1 MATSKLELAVG
12 TGQWDAGL
20 KKAQQALNSFTQSQG
35 GLQQALGKDNEKM
48 VQFVQMMGKIDSTAN
63 TAKGQLRDYRNS
75 IEQLSAAFNSLS
87 DAQKK
92 GVEGQTITSALD
104 SLKAKA
110 MEAKQEVERLNVE
123 LSGSK
128 FGKSGGFIDD
138 IGHKMGVSANLTELL
153 TSKTALM
160 TAGIG
165 AAVAA
170 IYKGTEAWAKYNA
183 ELSKQDQ
190 QTQVITGLKGSGADR
205 MTDVMRAI
213 SDTYKV
219 DFRQAVE
226 AANTLMSQFGVSG
239 SEAIQLIKDGMQ
251 GMIQGD
257 GPKLLSM
264 IQQYAPAFRDA
275 GVSASQLVAVIHNSE
290 GGIFTDQNMSAIV
303 MGMKNIR
310 LMTKQ
315 TSEALA
321 KLGIDGNQMSQQLS
335 NGSLTVFD
343 ALKQVASELKNVDS
357 NSKTAGEV
365 MQTVFGRQGAMAG
378 TNLAKAIETLN
389 TNLKE
394 TKEQTGELGDAFAEL
409 QTANEKLNTAIR
421 DAFSYD
427 GWEQMAIG
435 IKTTLIAA
443 LADVLD
449 KLGKIR
455 GFITPG
461 GTTTRRYQ
469 NRRIEGE
476 VKDVESATQGEGDS
490 AKIKQQQILDKY
502 DREIKQKQA
511 ELERARKNVENAAN
525 ASLPNAASVRTAE
538 SIRDNIENE
547 IESLRKMKEEFRQE
561 SNKVITPPITSTEPN
576 KPTPEPDPNK
586 PDRQKTQSAA
596 KTETQ
601 QNEAAIAKLTEEYQ
615 NLATTAKT
623 ADDAQKAGMTERMTA
638 IQGEIKTLQERNAEL
653 KKFADEAKGVK
664 VSVGA
669 EGSLPQLTQQL
680 KDLQQAQGQSLDT
693 REWVEYQK
701 QIDATSTKIDI
712 LKGKWKEGQ
721 VATFKVDAEAYDKL
735 KELQD
740 LTIEDGTITVK
751 ADTAEAYNKVQ
762 ELISGIEG
770 TTVSFDVKPQAKAI
784 PTLDDYRI
792 QAMTALDTQ
801 NTKVDTNTLQ
811 TLLKDAMEKG
821 IDTTSLDLEPIAEQ
835 IGKGIDVPDS
845 AWEGIMDGYNE
856 LRDEIGADPIKI
868 NLKTG
873 NKEDGAAK
881 EVKNDWKDAAGAV
894 QSLGAALQGIEDPA
908 AKVMGI
914 VAQAIA
920 TVALTFSK
928 SLSGT
933 VTPWDWIAAAA
944 AGTATMISTITA
956 IKSATKGGFAEG
968 GIVPGNSFSG
978 DNLRLSDYGVNSGE
992 LILNRAQQNNIAD
1005 QLRERDSGG
1014 SMSGGLPY
1022 VTGEKIVLGINNW
1035 GRSTGRG
1042 QLVFAK

>member
-1 MATSKLELAVG
+1 MA
-12 TGQWDAGL
+12 AG
-20 KKAQQALNSFTQSQG
+20 KEFQKFTKDQAEVARSF
-35 GLQQALGKDNEKM
+35 
-48 VQFVQMMGKIDSTAN
+48 GKIAVA
-63 TAKGQLRDYRNS
+63 AKEPKDKVKELVS
-75 IEQLSAAFNSLS
+75 AFNEAAKAYNSLTKEQQQSDWGKGLSESLQTLKVRIS
-87 DAQKK
+87 DAKK
-92 GVEGQTITSALD
+92 ELYDFNQG
-104 SLKAKA
+104 
-110 MEAKQEVERLNVE
+110 

-128 FGKSGGFIDD
+128 FGQFGGIIDG
-138 IGHKMGVSANLTELL
+138 IGRKMGINANLTELL

-170 IYKGTEAWAKYNA
+170 IYKGTEAWTKYNA

-190 QTQVITGLKGSGADR
+190 QTQVITGLKGSGADH
-205 MTDVMRAI
+205 MTDVMRAL

-435 IKTTLIAA
+435 IKTTLITA

-576 KPTPEPDPNK
+576 KPIPEPDPNK
-586 PDRQKTQSAA
+586 PDHQNTQSAA

-615 NLATTAKT
+615 NLATAAKT
-623 ADDAQKAGMTERMTA
+623 ADDAQKAGLAERMTA

-653 KKFADEAKGVK
+653 KKFDDEAKGVK
-664 VSVGA
+664 VAVDVPN
-669 EGSLPQLTQQL
+669 SLPQLTQQL
-680 KDLQQAQGQSLDT
+680 RDLQQAQGQSLDT

-701 QIDATSTKIDI
+701 QIDVTSTKIDI

-721 VATFKVDAEAYDKL
+721 VATFSFEEKQPDKMVFTADNKDVLTKLAEIREAVGGIEIDEKT
-735 KELQD
+735 
-740 LTIEDGTITVK
+740 LTVT

-792 QAMTALDTQ
+792 QAMTAIDAQ

-821 IDTTSLDLEPIAEQ
+821 IDTTSLNLEPIAEQ

-845 AWEGIMDGYNE
+845 AWEGIMDGYKNLCE
-856 LRDEIGADPIKI
+856 EIGADPIKI

-1035 GRSTGRG
+1035 GRSKGYG
-1042 QLVFAK
+1042 QLVFSNR

>member
-63 TAKGQLRDYRNS
+63 TAKGKLRDYRNS

-92 GVEGQTITSALD
+92 GVEGQAITSALD

-128 FGKSGGFIDD
+128 FGKSGGIIDD

-170 IYKGTEAWAKYNA
+170 IYKGTEAWTKYNA

-190 QTQVITGLKGSGADR
+190 ITQVTTGLKGSGADH

-219 DFRQAVE
+219 DFRQAIE

-389 TNLKE
+389 TNIKE

-409 QTANEKLNTAIR
+409 HTANEKLNTAIR

-435 IKTTLIAA
+435 IKTTLITA

-469 NRRIEGE
+469 HRRIEGE

-561 SNKVITPPITSTEPN
+561 SNKVIAPPITSTEPN
-576 KPTPEPDPNK
+576 KPTPEPAPNK
-586 PDRQKTQSAA
+586 PDHQNTQSAA

-601 QNEAAIAKLTEEYQ
+601 QNEAVIAKLTEEYQ
-615 NLATTAKT
+615 NLATAAKA
-623 ADDAQKAGMTERMTA
+623 ADDAQKAGMTERMTV

-693 REWVEYQK
+693 REWIEYQK

-740 LTIEDGTITVK
+740 LTIDGGTITVK

-770 TTVSFDVKPQAKAI
+770 TTVSFDVKPQAKAL

-792 QAMTALDTQ
+792 QAMTAIDTQ

-811 TLLKDAMEKG
+811 TLLKDAMENG
-821 IDTTSLDLEPIAEQ
+821 IDTTSLNLEPIAEQ
-835 IGKGIDVPDS
+835 IGKGINVPDEKWQ
-845 AWEGIMDGYNE
+845 AIIDKYNKIRE
-856 LRDEIGADPIKI
+856 AIGENPIQI
-868 NLKTG
+868 DLSTG
-873 NKEDGAAK
+873 NVPGGSQNGKGK
-881 EVKNDWKDAAGAV
+881 GGK
-894 QSLGAALQGIEDPA
+894 GIEGMDVSNIN
-908 AKVMGI
+908 KITSSVSS
-914 VAQAIA
+914 IA
-920 TVALTFSK
+920 GGLQKLGVEIPEGFEKTIGVLQIIT
-928 SLSGT
+928 
-933 VTPWDWIAAAA
+933 
-944 AGTATMISTITA
+944 TMISALQTITSIGA
-956 IKSATKGGFAEG
+956 FKLFASG
-968 GIVPGNSFSG
+968 GIVRANDGVFVPGNSYSG
-978 DNLRLSDYGVNSGE
+978 DRVPALLNSGE
-992 LILNRAQQNNIAD
+992 MVLNSFQQQALAGTLQNRYN
-1005 QLRERDSGG
+1005 EHGNEST
-1014 SMSGGLPY
+1014 PY
-1022 VTGEKIVLGINNW
+1022 VSGEQIYLGLNNYLK
-1035 GRSTGRG
+1035 RSGRG
-1042 QLVFAK
+1042 EMLTARG